1 MWFVR
6 RRSTD
11 DIHNIANCHDKSD
24 DYIGNQNTAMPANCN
39 SEMSTN
45 ELRNYDHNGTNEG
58 KTVNDQESNSETRIS
73 GQIRPYSNLAIYSTV
88 LEPSDAGCPVTH
100 LNAYNY
106 EMATP
111 IKDSKYDKDTPTL
124 EKDNYPFN
132 EDQYDVS
139 GKNDGSDYK
148 QGIYSRAVDTVY
160 DSASHSRQNNI
171 TDLTYDHAFGQTTED
186 DYDIAKH

>member
-1 MWFVR
+1 
-6 RRSTD
+6 
-11 DIHNIANCHDKSD
+11 
-24 DYIGNQNTAMPANCN
+24 MPANCN

-45 ELRNYDHNGTNEG
+45 ELRNYNHKGTNEG

-88 LEPSDAGCPVTH
+88 LEPSDAGCPVKH

-111 IKDSKYDKDTPTL
+111 INDSKYDKNTPTL
-124 EKDNYPFN
+124 EKDNYAFN

-171 TDLTYDHAFGQTTED
+171 TDQTYDHAFGPTTED